1 MSFGERIKK
10 LRLKRNLTQEELSK
24 KANISRVA
32 IGNYERNDRIPNIA
46 ILQRIANALDVDVND
61 LIPTQQDAID
71 LFYEPTTIPIVFEV
85 PNQENIKDSNGIVH
99 TKVISREEI
108 LRRFF
113 DVGYIM
119 RNKDNEAYYNGHLL
133 SDEERRRA
141 LDMLKLL
148 FPEYQDDEE

>member
-10 LRLKRNLTQEELSK
+10 LRLEKNLTQEELSK

-61 LIPTQQDAID
+61 LISTQQDAID
-71 LFYEPTTIPIVFEV
+71 LFYEPTTIPVVFEV
-85 PNQENIKDSNGIVH
+85 PNQENIKDSNGVVS
-99 TKVISREEI
+99 TRVLTQKEI
-108 LRRFF
+108 YQRFL

-119 RNKDNEAYYNGHLL
+119 RNKDKEAYYNGHLL

-148 FPEYQDDEE
+148 FPEYQEEKF